1 LKLKFHCLKFFFALS
16 NHLET
21 FFVSVAPGYTSGF
34 WYINSEIQRG
44 YNANRHVASDDFK
57 QLSRSYDRYR
67 VDFFSFSI
75 SGFSDKNGILLRTGV
90 TSEIGDM
97 MRFNGVSQED
107 FGDMSCCQQAEF
119 NLKYSSLVDYKKIPL
134 FNFYSGT
141 MSQYQRERVKTG
153 FAPNKKVYMFF
164 FIFNPG
170 DCPAKINM
178 SVDKYNFVE
187 WSNPIIFDM
196 SNVGEVSGG
205 NMSPDV
211 SSFVVKESDL
221 KLSIKV
227 EDLLD
232 ASKCKKEK
240 NVYGVTPDLEVMY
253 KGIPISE
260 AFRGDEMSLLYDV
273 IHQDVRCVRVDK
285 IKAMIRD
292 TNFCFLRRMVL
303 YFPDVM
309 SEYVEAL
316 SSYCDDEDV
325 GNCFLEFSV
334 FEKPFDENVYEEFE
348 SKLTLYN
355 V

>member
-1 LKLKFHCLKFFFALS
+1 VLRQGL
-16 NHLET
+16 
-21 FFVSVAPGYTSGF
+21 
-34 WYINSEIQRG
+34 
-44 YNANRHVASDDFK
+44 
-57 QLSRSYDRYR
+57 YR
-67 VDFFSFSI
+67 I
-75 SGFSDKNGILLRTGV
+75 RKCI
-90 TSEIGDM
+90 
-97 MRFNGVSQED
+97 
-107 FGDMSCCQQAEF
+107 C
-119 NLKYSSLVDYKKIPL
+119 
-134 FNFYSGT
+134 
-141 MSQYQRERVKTG
+141 
-153 FAPNKKVYMFF
+153 FF

-196 SNVGEVSGG
+196 SNVGEISGC

-232 ASKCKKEK
+232 VSKCKKEK

-253 KGIPISE
+253 EGIPISE

-292 TNFCFLRRMVL
+292 TNFCLLRRMVL

-316 SSYCDDEDV
+316 SSYCDDDDV
-325 GNCFLEFSV
+325 ENCSLEFSV

-348 SKLTLYN
+348 SKLTLYD